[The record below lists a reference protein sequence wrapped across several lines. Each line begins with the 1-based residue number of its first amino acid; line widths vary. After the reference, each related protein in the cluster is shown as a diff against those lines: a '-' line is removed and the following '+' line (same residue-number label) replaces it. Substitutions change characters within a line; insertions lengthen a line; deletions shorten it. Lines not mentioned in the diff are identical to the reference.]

1 MKTKKVQ
8 SPSRIPAIAKLEATA
23 QASEV
28 KKRPRKSNLSKIEAL
43 KQIKNQM
50 ENPPEPKIIGE
61 KRVYPSKLHGV
72 IWDPNSPVSLKR
84 MCTTITAM
92 FLAQMNEQEVAEA
105 MGVRYDVLH
114 SWITRI
120 PEIRQAKEDGMTDT
134 RVKLINSSLKR
145 AMGYDYYE
153 ETATKNGPQRIQKHM
168 AAEPKL
174 ATLFLQNMFRGK
186 IVQQPEIQ
194 TNNQFNIILSK
205 ADRRL

>member
-8 SPSRIPAIAKLEATA
+8 SAELVPTVKNSPPGIKKAQKTA
-23 QASEV
+23 
-28 KKRPRKSNLSKIEAL
+28 LSKIEAL
-43 KQIKNQM
+43 RQIKDQM
-50 ENPPEPKIIGE
+50 ENPTAPKVMGN
-61 KRVYPSKLHGV
+61 KKVYSSRLHGV
-72 IWDPNSPVSLKR
+72 IWDPSSPISLKR

-134 RVKLINSSLKR
+134 RVKLINASLKR

-186 IVQQPEIQ
+186 IVQQPETQ